1 MSYIAK
7 IDPSCLTSRESLEM
21 LITSIEKLSPDMTF
35 VTLTQN
41 AQKNIATI
49 LQAAKIGDSSCYTM
63 LRNIVLEYKNIFD
76 STPEIHSLIEGF
88 YQDLESL
95 IKFVELSGEFTQNI
109 VNIVREYFS
118 RFTFTLLIKHT
129 QGRLNFVQYYTKDTD
144 STTPHN
150 LEKVLLLKNKK
161 HIYNIDSK
169 YTKKPQI
176 IKEISFQDIL
186 EAPSLNFNG
195 LTKTELLAIRNKGAI
210 VEIIEIETSEVET
223 TISLTPTS
231 SNVKIATCTQGVG
244 IITLEHTQNDELLGI
259 FSEITSF
266 CYKNEIQILITAQ
279 SSSQSSISFGVKRYH
294 IERVKSYIEARFGG
308 EISKKLFSYFLLEN
322 QSVISVIGNGMIG
335 KTGTAGNL
343 FSFLG
348 KKGVN
353 IYTIAQNASEVNI
366 SFSVEESK
374 TDFVMNEINKAC
386 FLKQNHVS
394 LCIFGYGN
402 IAKGLIKMLQKQME
416 YFEKQG
422 VSISIN
428 FIANS
433 KKYLIDSDA
442 SDASSVTNAFESDGI
457 AYDDINKI
465 VEIITKSELS
475 NPILVDLTSSENLAN
490 SYVKFI
496 EKGVHIVSAS
506 KKANSLPFEKYQE
519 VHDSC
524 AKNGVYFLYEAN
536 VGAGLPIIATVQDM
550 LHTGDS
556 IRKIEG
562 VFSGT
567 LSYIFNS
574 FDGTKPFSDIVKE
587 ARTQGFTEPDP
598 RDDLCGADAAR
609 KILILARMFGYK
621 MNFEDVAI
629 ESLVPKELEGG
640 IFTENFFADYNKQDE
655 ILKNMHE
662 IAQKEGKV
670 LRYVCSL
677 ENGNACAKVVAVA
690 KNSPLGSI
698 CETDN
703 IIAFSTEYY
712 NKTPV
717 VVQGPGA
724 GIEVTSMAVL
734 SDIIKIFKYIQV

>member
-1 MSYIAK
+1 MSCIAK
-7 IDPSCLTSRESLEM
+7 IDPSCLVNKESLEM
-21 LITSIEKLSPDMTF
+21 LISSIEKLNPDMTF

-41 AQKNIATI
+41 AQKNIITI

-76 STPEIHSLIEGF
+76 TTPEIHSLIEGF

-129 QGRLNFVQYYTKDTD
+129 QGRLSFVQYYTKDAD

-150 LEKVLLLKNKK
+150 LEKVLLLKHKK

-210 VEIIEIETSEVET
+210 VEIVEIENSEVET

-231 SNVKIATCTQGVG
+231 SSVKIATCTQGVG
-244 IITLEHTQNDELLGI
+244 IVTLEHTQNDELLGI
-259 FSEITSF
+259 FGEIISF

-279 SSSQSSISFGVKRYH
+279 SSSQSSISFGMKKYH
-294 IERVKSYIEARFGG
+294 VERVKSYIEARFGG
-308 EISKKLFSYFLLEN
+308 EISKKLFSYFVLEN

-353 IYTIAQNASEVNI
+353 IHTIAQNASEVNI

-402 IAKGLIKMLQKQME
+402 IAKGLVKMLQKQME

-433 KKYLIDSDA
+433 KKYLIDADA
-442 SDASSVTNAFESDGI
+442 SDASSVANEFENDGI
-457 AYDDINKI
+457 SYYDINHI

-475 NPILVDLTSSENLAN
+475 NPILVDLTSSETLAN
-490 SYVKFI
+490 SYVKFL

-519 VHDSC
+519 IHDSC

-587 ARTQGFTEPDP
+587 AKSQGFTEPDP

-640 IFTENFFADYNKQDE
+640 NFDDSFFEKYHKQDE

-662 IAQKEGKV
+662 NAQKEGKV
-670 LRYVCSL
+670 LRYVCAL
-677 ENGNACAKVVAVA
+677 ENGKACAKVVAVA

>member
-1 MSYIAK
+1 MSRIAK
-7 IDPSCLTSRESLEM
+7 IDPSCLVSKESLEM
-21 LITSIEKLSPDMTF
+21 LISSIEKLNPDMTF

-41 AQKNIATI
+41 AQKNIQTI

-76 STPEIHSLIEGF
+76 ATPEIHSLIEGF

-109 VNIVREYFS
+109 VNILREYFS

-129 QGRLNFVQYYTKDTD
+129 QGRLNFVQYYTKDAD

-150 LEKVLLLKNKK
+150 LKKVLLLKHKQ

-210 VEIIEIETSEVET
+210 VEIMEIENSEVET

-244 IITLEHTQNDELLGI
+244 IVTLEHTQNDELLGI
-259 FSEITSF
+259 FGEIISF

-294 IERVKSYIEARFGG
+294 TERVRSYIEARFGG
-308 EISKKLFSYFLLEN
+308 EISKKLFSYFILEN

-353 IYTIAQNASEVNI
+353 IHTIAQNASEVNI

-386 FLKQNHVS
+386 FLKPNHVS
-394 LCIFGYGN
+394 LCLFGYGN
-402 IAKGLIKMLQKQME
+402 IAKGLIKMLQKQMQ

-433 KKYLIDSDA
+433 KKYFIDSNANDSSLVA
-442 SDASSVTNAFESDGI
+442 SEFENGGI
-457 AYDDINKI
+457 AYSDINQI

-490 SYVKFI
+490 NYVKFI

-519 VHDSC
+519 IHTSC
-524 AKNGVYFLYEAN
+524 VKNGVYFLYEAN

-574 FDGTKPFSDIVKE
+574 FDGTKPFSAIVKE
-587 ARTQGFTEPDP
+587 AKAQGFTEPDP

-621 MNFEDVAI
+621 MNFEDVTI
-629 ESLVPKELEGG
+629 ESLVPKELEDGE
-640 IFTENFFADYNKQDE
+640 FDDSFFEKYHKQDE
-655 ILKNMHE
+655 ILKNMQE
-662 IAQKEGKV
+662 NAQKEGKV
-670 LRYVCSL
+670 LRYVCAL
-677 ENGNACAKVVAVA
+677 ENGKASAKVVAVA

-703 IIAFSTEYY
+703 IISFSTEYY
-712 NKTPV
+712 SKTPV

>member
-1 MSYIAK
+1 MSRIAK
-7 IDPSCLTSRESLEM
+7 IDPSCLVSKESLEM
-21 LITSIEKLSPDMTF
+21 LISSIEKLNPDMTF

-41 AQKNIATI
+41 AKKNITTI

-76 STPEIHSLIEGF
+76 TTPEIHSLIEVF

-129 QGRLNFVQYYTKDTD
+129 QGRLNFVQYYTKDAD

-150 LEKVLLLKNKK
+150 LKKVLLLKHKK

-195 LTKTELLAIRNKGAI
+195 LTKTELLAIRNKNAI
-210 VEIIEIETSEVET
+210 VEIVEIENSEVET
-223 TISLTPTS
+223 IISQNPTA

-259 FSEITSF
+259 FGEIISF

-294 IERVKSYIEARFGG
+294 VERVKSYIEARFGV
-308 EISKKLFSYFLLEN
+308 EISKKLFSYFVLEN

-353 IYTIAQNASEVNI
+353 IHTIAQNASEVNI

-402 IAKGLIKMLQKQME
+402 IAKGLVKMLQKQME

-442 SDASSVTNAFESDGI
+442 SDASSVANAFESDGI
-457 AYDDINKI
+457 AYSDINKI

-475 NPILVDLTSSENLAN
+475 NPILVDLTSSETLAN

-519 VHDSC
+519 IHNSC
-524 AKNGVYFLYEAN
+524 GKNGVYFLYEAN

-574 FDGTKPFSDIVKE
+574 FDGTKPFSEIVKE

-621 MNFEDVAI
+621 MNFEDVII

-640 IFTENFFADYNKQDE
+640 EFHDSFFEKYHEQDE
-655 ILKNMHE
+655 ILKNMYE
-662 IAQKEGKV
+662 AAQKEGKV
-670 LRYVCSL
+670 LRYLCCL
-677 ENGNACAKVVAVA
+677 ENGKACAKVVAVA

-703 IIAFSTEYY
+703 IIAFSTQYY